1 MKGGILGVIVKLDI
15 EKAYDHVN
23 WDALFYLMETMGF
36 EEKWR
41 RWMKFCVSTVC
52 FSILQWDFL
61 VVLGVFAKG
70 LLVSSSF
77 PVGNGSFEQVVE
89 KNRRGWLY

>member
-1 MKGGILGVIVKLDI
+1 MFLQFVFQFL
-15 EKAYDHVN
+15 
-23 WDALFYLMETMGF
+23 LMA
-36 EEKWR
+36 
-41 RWMKFCVSTVC
+41 
-52 FSILQWDFL
+52 LQWDFL

-89 KNRRGWLY
+89 KNRRGSLY